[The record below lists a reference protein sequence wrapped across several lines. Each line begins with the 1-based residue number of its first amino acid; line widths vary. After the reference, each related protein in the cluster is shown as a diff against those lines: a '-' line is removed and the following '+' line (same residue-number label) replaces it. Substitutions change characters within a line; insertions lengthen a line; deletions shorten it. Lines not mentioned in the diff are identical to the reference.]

1 MKYMFCQSDLALG
14 NRVKEAFMHSH
25 SLKYYVMLTAP
36 REVFG
41 VTSWKS
47 QVSTCVGYV
56 KGFTY
61 VVDVLNRSMM
71 CLP

>member
-1 MKYMFCQSDLALG
+1 MFRQSDLALG
-14 NRVKEAFMHSH
+14 NRVKKAFTHPH
-25 SLKYYVMLTAP
+25 SLKYYVMLRAP

-41 VTSWKS
+41 ATSRKS
-47 QVSTCVGYV
+47 LDSTNIGYV

-61 VVDVLNRSMM
+61 VVVLNRSMM